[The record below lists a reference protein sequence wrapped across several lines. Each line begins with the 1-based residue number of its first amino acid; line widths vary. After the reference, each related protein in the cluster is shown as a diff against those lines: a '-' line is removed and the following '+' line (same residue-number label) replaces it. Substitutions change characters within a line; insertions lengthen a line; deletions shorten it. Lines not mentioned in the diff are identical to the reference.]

1 MRQKILRHRRGH
13 IGRRCH
19 LQSTQRH
26 GLFAHAPPIAPIG
39 IKQRRKPRRL
49 FGRACADAL
58 QRHAGDIGIC
68 RLNLPKGGKA
78 PAFST
83 SAALAGKEFGF
94 NLNTALAKGPVVLYF
109 YPKAFTSGCT
119 LEANAFAEA
128 MPKFKAAGASV
139 IGMSN
144 DDIETLKRFSREECR
159 DAFPV
164 GVANAKIIAAYDVAM
179 GASGLSGRTSYVIAR
194 DGKIVAVHSNAD
206 YRGHVEKTL
215 AAVRALGK

>member
-1 MRQKILRHRRGH
+1 MTK
-13 IGRRCH
+13 
-19 LQSTQRH
+19 TT
-26 GLFAHAPPIAPIG
+26 FIAIAAAALAAAG
-39 IKQRRKPRRL
+39 FVTAAK
-49 FGRACADAL
+49 AD
-58 QRHAGDIGIC
+58 
-68 RLNLPKGGKA
+68 LPVGQKA
-78 PAFST
+78 PAFT
-83 SAALAGKEFGF
+83 TRAALAGKEFGF
-94 NLNTALAKGPVVLYF
+94 SLTAALAKGPVVLYF

-164 GVANAKIIAAYDVAM
+164 GVAGSKVIAGYDVAM
-179 GASGLSGRTSYVIAR
+179 GSSGLTSRTSYVIAQ
-194 DGKIVAVHSNAD
+194 DGRIVAVHSNAD

-215 AAVRALGK
+215 AAVRALKK

>member
-1 MRQKILRHRRGH
+1 MTKKLLI
-13 IGRRCH
+13 
-19 LQSTQRH
+19 
-26 GLFAHAPPIAPIG
+26 IA
-39 IKQRRKPRRL
+39 
-49 FGRACADAL
+49 AAAL
-58 QRHAGDIGIC
+58 AAAGFVTAASAE
-68 RLNLPKGGKA
+68 LPVGQKA
-78 PAFST
+78 PAFT
-83 SAALAGKEFGF
+83 TRA
-94 NLNTALAKGPVVLYF
+94 ALAKGPVVLYF

-164 GVANAKIIAAYDVAM
+164 GVAGPGVIKGYDVAM
-179 GASGLSGRTSYVIAR
+179 GNSGLTTRTSYVIAP
-194 DGKIVAVHSNAD
+194 DGRIVAVHSNAD

-215 AAVRALGK
+215 AAVRAIKK